1 MHLNKNKAMIYQE
14 EMLAEVLADIEM
26 EEESI
31 QKMELNPN
39 HRYCE

>member
-1 MHLNKNKAMIYQE
+1 MKYEQ

-31 QKMELNPN
+31 QRMELNPN
-39 HRYCE
+39 HWYGE